1 MVTRLARRATLRL
14 RGPPDDHLAMS
25 TSASTTW
32 AVTAGSLAYATLRYN
47 ILKGVPWTDWP
58 VFVLNKAL
66 ALSSL
71 LLLVLWTVRARRG
84 RGAPQAVLLAA
95 ASRMALAHVG
105 LSLVVLTPVYFPAF
119 FLDGR
124 LTWQAGTAVALGVA
138 AASGLAVGARHAGA
152 HGYRLLALG
161 LVAFGAGAHA
171 ALYGYSSWLTPSAWP
186 GYLPPI
192 TLIAFAAGIFG
203 MLAAVG
209 GPSGPPVSR

>member
-1 MVTRLARRATLRL
+1 MNNRA
-14 RGPPDDHLAMS
+14 HA
-25 TSASTTW
+25 AW
-32 AVTAGSLAYATLRYN
+32 VVTAASLAYATLRYN
-47 ILKGVPWTDWP
+47 VLKGVPWSDWP

-71 LLLVLWTVRARRG
+71 LLLVLWAVRARRG
-84 RGAPQAVLLAA
+84 RGTPQAVLLAA
-95 ASRMALAHVG
+95 ASRMALAHIG

-138 AASGLAVGARHAGA
+138 AASGLAAGARHAGA
-152 HGYRLLALG
+152 HASRLLALG

-171 ALYGYSSWLTPSAWP
+171 ALYGYSSWLTPSSWP

-192 TLIAFAAGIFG
+192 TLVSFAAGLIG
-203 MLAAVG
+203 LLAALR
-209 GPSGPPVSR
+209 SPPTSRT